1 MQVEGVVDYIV
12 NWLKEYAQSAGVNG
26 FVGKDGVTKVCALF
40 CCQFFQLERVAF
52 LTQRVEIHGA
62 SKIVPDFTQPKSRR

>member
-26 FVGKDGVTKVCALF
+26 FVVGVSGG
-40 CCQFFQLERVAF
+40 
-52 LTQRVEIHGA
+52 I
-62 SKIVPDFTQPKSRR
+62 D